1 MNRGPQRGRC
11 SDTNLRWNSAAATS
25 FSSGSMPGWAKSVSI
40 RRSTPSLFGF
50 GFDFG
55 LVFDCDLSFVS
66 RSRIRKIAWRKLV
79 GFVIVGGVGAI
90 LLLKARL
97 IRYST

>member
-1 MNRGPQRGRC
+1 
-11 SDTNLRWNSAAATS
+11 
-25 FSSGSMPGWAKSVSI
+25 MPGWAKSVSI
-40 RRSTPSLFGF
+40 RRSTPSLF

-90 LLLKARL
+90 LLWDARL

>member
-1 MNRGPQRGRC
+1 
-11 SDTNLRWNSAAATS
+11 
-25 FSSGSMPGWAKSVSI
+25 MPGWAKSVSI
-40 RRSTPSLFGF
+40 RRSTPSLFAF
-50 GFDFG
+50 
-55 LVFDCDLSFVS
+55 VFDLSFVS